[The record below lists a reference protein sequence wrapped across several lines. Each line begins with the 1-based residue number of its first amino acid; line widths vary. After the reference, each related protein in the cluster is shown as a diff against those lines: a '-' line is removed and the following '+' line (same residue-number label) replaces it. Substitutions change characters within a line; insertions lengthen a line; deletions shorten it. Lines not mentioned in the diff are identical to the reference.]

1 MEYAFFILM
10 ILVLGYVLYR
20 NMNMLNKYKHNRDY
34 IECYRKML
42 EKDESAY
49 DDICKYIEKETLEEF
64 KSKAYVLKF
73 HEELD
78 RGLDYKNSLDSINME
93 ELFYANGRF
102 SASKLSNNID
112 AFIWLF
118 MDLAKARQ
126 LSKFDV
132 MNELKEKMS
141 NLSGLEDRVEYRLF
155 MAIYNALNEK
165 EDGGIEFLNQLLDGS
180 YYELQYDK
188 GLINMYKRFA
198 SATLAY
204 SNEPLEDYY
213 KEDLHEFA
221 ATSIGGNFMRDLEIY
236 DKYLPRE
243 VIAEQIKEET
253 EEEEN
258 KA

>member
-1 MEYAFFILM
+1 MEYAFLILM

-20 NMNMLNKYKHNRDY
+20 NMNMLNKYKHNKDY

-64 KSKAYVLKF
+64 KSKAYVLKL

-78 RGLDYKNSLDSINME
+78 RGLD
-93 ELFYANGRF
+93 ANGRF
-102 SASKLSNNID
+102 SANKLTSNID
-112 AFIWLF
+112 GFIWLF

-141 NLSGLEDRVEYRLF
+141 NLVGLEDRVEYRLF
-155 MAIYNALNEK
+155 IAIYNALNEK

-188 GLINMYKRFA
+188 GLISMYKRFA

-204 SNEPLEDYY
+204 ANEPLEDYY

-221 ATSIGGNFMRDLEIY
+221 ATSIGANFMRDLEIY

-243 VIAEQIKEET
+243 VIAEQIKEDEQ
-253 EEEEN
+253 EEEN